1 MLIKKKVLHSKYF
14 RLGYFLGHFSRKRRA
29 RYKFFVYRFAR
40 SVYRYRKTGLLSN
53 FFFFL
58 KYFSP
63 RYSFYNFL
71 RVKSFL
77 IASAFYRRFYAKLTS
92 NFLSSHKYYIAL
104 RYTLQLLR
112 SNRMQLTGGL
122 LSKNYLLQT
131 PNFFLRNRRLRLQLR
146 KFLYFRK
153 LQSLHLIKKAFALP
167 RLKKHQRILK
177 SLFNIFQRI
186 NLKKIFFVT
195 LRSSKNNTM
204 LSVFDF
210 LGNLLY

>member
-1 MLIKKKVLHSKYF
+1 
-14 RLGYFLGHFSRKRRA
+14 
-29 RYKFFVYRFAR
+29 
-40 SVYRYRKTGLLSN
+40 
-53 FFFFL
+53 
-58 KYFSP
+58 
-63 RYSFYNFL
+63 
-71 RVKSFL
+71 
-77 IASAFYRRFYAKLTS
+77 
-92 NFLSSHKYYIAL
+92 
-104 RYTLQLLR
+104 
-112 SNRMQLTGGL
+112 MQLTGGL

-177 SLFNIFQRI
+177 SLFSIFQRI